1 MASDEDILAGT
12 SLDTPRA
19 RQLRHIGREM
29 TRGGG
34 LMAEEMMA
42 EIIGTLEQWF
52 EGYTDPLG
60 DGVQRRIDIE
70 DSDEESITFAVRLE
84 RYAEPQHRYRLRLSL
99 EELNT

>member
-1 MASDEDILAGT
+1 MADDDILRGT

-19 RQLRHIGREM
+19 RQLRRIGNEL

-34 LMAEEMMA
+34 LMSEEMMA
-42 EIIGTLEQWF
+42 EIIGTLHEWF
-52 EGYTDPLG
+52 EGYTAPLG

-84 RYAEPQHRYRLRLSL
+84 RYAEPQHRYRLRLKL